1 MQAGLMQAQ
10 GLFKLNKG
18 QHVRIVKCMIISL
31 LLVALINCAYLV
43 LLVSQINLD
52 KHHIEP
58 DDDNARKACL
68 LLKRLFKQDDID
80 EISIFQT
87 FLKLVFFEN

>member
-10 GLFKLNKG
+10 GLFKLNEG
-18 QHVRIVKCMIISL
+18 QHVHIEKCLLISL
-31 LLVALINCAYLV
+31 LLVALINCAYFV
-43 LLVSQINLD
+43 LLVSQINQD

-68 LLKRLFKQDDID
+68 QLKR
-80 EISIFQT
+80 
-87 FLKLVFFEN
+87 